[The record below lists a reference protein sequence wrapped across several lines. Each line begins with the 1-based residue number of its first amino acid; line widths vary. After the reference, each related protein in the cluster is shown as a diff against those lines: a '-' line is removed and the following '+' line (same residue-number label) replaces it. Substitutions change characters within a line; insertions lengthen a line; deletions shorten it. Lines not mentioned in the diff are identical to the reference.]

1 MSASPWLAHCI
12 TILRYGCSFGNTGNP
27 PFFRDSIPEPTSATA
42 RVVFRVAGG
51 CKVRFPWG
59 ICRLFGSCPLRSK
72 TLVSPGVFAY
82 WDNCFGFLCLSMP
95 AGAAP
100 GEIIVLCA
108 VLDPKS
114 ISVSRLV
121 SRQSRRRPLR
131 GSRPGMVQESG
142 RMLEVLGKLSLHDD
156 TRPLGLG

>member
-51 CKVRFPWG
+51 CKVRFPRG

-82 WDNCFGFLCLSMP
+82 WDNCFGFLCLSMHVHACRCCP
-95 AGAAP
+95 
-100 GEIIVLCA
+100 CRNR
-108 VLDPKS
+108 
-114 ISVSRLV
+114 RLV
-121 SRQSRRRPLR
+121 RCLGPQKHFSESSR
-131 GSRPGMVQESG
+131 ESPESSSNP
-142 RMLEVLGKLSLHDD
+142 RFSKENMLFCSGGAGFELVEFES
-156 TRPLGLG
+156 